1 MTHQRKSKKILIY
14 FFLFLSVGSINNV
27 YLNNFKF
34 DKIKNINVYGLS
46 DAYSAI
52 LVNQIKNLN
61 LKNIFF
67 LNKAEIIKI
76 VETNSLIENYYIFR
90 KYPYT
95 LNVKVE
101 KAKFLA
107 KINKEGKIFFVGSNG
122 KLSTDSLSNK
132 KLPYIFGNPELKEFL
147 ELKKKIDKSKL
158 SFETIT
164 SFYFFKSKRWDLEFN
179 NNILIKLPLE
189 YNENVLDNIFEFLNN
204 KNFLNIKILDLRVK
218 NQIIIND

>member
-14 FFLFLSVGSINNV
+14 FFLFLSVGSINNF

-46 DAYSAI
+46 DTYSAI
-52 LVNQIKNLN
+52 IVNQIENLN

-76 VETNSLIENYYIFR
+76 AETNSLIENYNIFR

-95 LNVKVE
+95 LDFEIE
-101 KAKFLA
+101 KAIFLA
-107 KINKEGKIFFVGSNG
+107 KINKDGKIFFVGSNG

-132 KLPYIFGNPELKEFL
+132 KLPYIFGNPDLKEFL
-147 ELKKKIDKSKL
+147 ELKKKIDNSKL

-164 SFYFFKSKRWDLEFN
+164 NFYFFQSKRWDLEFN
-179 NNILIKLPLE
+179 DNILIKLPGE
-189 YNENVLDNIFEFLNN
+189 FNENILDNIFEFLNN
-204 KNFLNIKILDLRVK
+204 KDFINIKILDLRDK